1 MFARS
6 SDCSDFFG
14 LFVFF
19 FCYFFQFFLISQCLQ
34 SNNDNDRGINI
45 FGAFLCREL
54 VLTHDSEWGPKI

>member
-14 LFVFF
+14 FVFLL
-19 FCYFFQFFLISQCLQ
+19 FFQFFLISQCLQ
-34 SNNDNDRGINI
+34 SNNDNNRGINI

-54 VLTHDSEWGPKI
+54 VLTLDSEWGPKI